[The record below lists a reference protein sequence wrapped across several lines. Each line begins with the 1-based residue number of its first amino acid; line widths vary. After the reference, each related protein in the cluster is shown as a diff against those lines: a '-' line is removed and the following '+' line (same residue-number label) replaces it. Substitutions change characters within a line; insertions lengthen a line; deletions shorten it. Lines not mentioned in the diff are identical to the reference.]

1 MKKNARQIQKEQTRA
16 LLLKTAYECFSL
28 HGILST
34 RMSDI
39 AEAAG
44 VSHGTVFLH
53 FRTQE
58 ELVAEVVTACCGEIA
73 LRTHELSE
81 SCASMRDMLAAH
93 LTGIREY
100 EPFYTRLV
108 VENRLLPEPARDAW
122 ANVQSAVSFHFSLVA
137 ERELRAGTIRDI
149 PAALL
154 FNLWIGLIHYYLEN
168 GDRFAPEGNVVERY
182 GAVWIDTYLK
192 MIQKEDRA

>member
-1 MKKNARQIQKEQTRA
+1 MKKTARQIQKEQTREF
-16 LLLKTAYECFSL
+16 LMKTAYECFSQR
-28 HGILST
+28 GIINT

-44 VSHGTVFLH
+44 VSHGTGFLH

-81 SCASMRDMLAAH
+81 GCASLREILAAH
-93 LTGIREY
+93 LSGIREF

-108 VENRLLPEPARDAW
+108 IENRFLPEPARDAW
-122 ANVQSAVSFHFSLVA
+122 ANIQSAVSFHFSRVA
-137 ERELRAGTIRDI
+137 ERELQAGTIRDI
-149 PAALL
+149 PSALL
-154 FNLWIGLIHYYLEN
+154 FNTWIGLIHYYLSN
-168 GDRFAPEGNVVERY
+168 GDRFAPEGGAVERY
-182 GAVWIDTYLK
+182 GDTWIDAYLK
-192 MIQKEDRA
+192 MIQKEDRP

>member
-1 MKKNARQIQKEQTRA
+1 MKKTVRQVQKEQTREF
-16 LLLKTAYECFSL
+16 LLKTAYECFSQR
-28 HGILST
+28 GIINT

-73 LRTHELSE
+73 LRTHELAE
-81 SCASMRDMLAAH
+81 GCGSMREILAAH
-93 LTGIREY
+93 LSGIREY

-108 VENRLLPEPARDAW
+108 IENRLLPEPARDAW
-122 ANVQSAVSFHFSLVA
+122 ANIQSAVSFHFSRVA

-154 FNLWIGLIHYYLEN
+154 FNMWIGLIHYYLSN
-168 GDRFAPEGNVVERY
+168 GDLFAPEGGAVERY
-182 GAVWIDTYLK
+182 GNIWIDAYLK
-192 MIQKEDRA
+192 MIQKEDRP